1 MKFLPTVNLWDA
13 ATQAAV
19 LNGTLRLQCGQW
31 VRCGSQR
38 PSRFVRTTGTSI
50 WAAHWQGSG
59 TATRARFRA
68 LVDASR

>member
-31 VRCGSQR
+31 VRCGSER

-50 WAAHWQGSG
+50 WAAHWQGSPA
-59 TATRARFRA
+59 ATRARFRA
-68 LVDASR
+68 LLNASR